1 MTEHSPRLL
10 RRLSGR
16 SSEPTGPWDQIDLRP
31 SSEVHDPEEHAY
43 EQGRRNLPPSGALVP
58 DAMECLIADHFENQH
73 QVLTLRAAD
82 HIRQCHRKVAELLGE
97 RTPHALA
104 QLMAR
109 LQVDVTAATIA
120 AKTSLL
126 RRREEEHAGR
136 QHLKKFRATE
146 HITRPA
152 EMPSSRILHLAIVAV
167 VIVLESVANM
177 YFFAQGSELGL
188 LGGLLQALI
197 VSLAN
202 VGIAV
207 ATGMF
212 VLPYLNHRRPS
223 RVAMASFG
231 LSAFVAFVAFFNLA
245 AAHYRDLLEKNFDQ
259 AMVQALPSVMRD
271 PASLSFNSL
280 TLFGIGVLAAGL
292 GLYKGYTADD
302 RYPGLGRAQRRY
314 QLTRSRF
321 EAEVE
326 QVRRAMIETARSVR
340 NETERLVRQNAGR
353 LAALGSLIEDIRGVE
368 QRYESLRSQLEVECH
383 HELRRYREANQLVR
397 DLAKHPLPAYFQ
409 DYPRFEN
416 GLTGREFLGNELQV
430 AVKNLMREQDEHA
443 RLAER
448 VAELDITMAA
458 RVQAASDRVDAFAFG
473 TSDDLDLEI
482 ALGASSGRAQAALAT
497 PLTAGAGPDGFEF

>member
-1 MTEHSPRLL
+1 VTEHSPRLL

-31 SSEVHDPEEHAY
+31 ASEVRDPEEHAY
-43 EQGRRNLPPSGALVP
+43 EQGRRNLPPSGAVVP
-58 DAMECLIADHFENQH
+58 DAMECLISDHFESQH

-82 HIRQCHRKVAELLGE
+82 HIRQCHRKIGELLGE
-97 RTPHALA
+97 RAPHALA
-104 QLMAR
+104 QLVAQ
-109 LQVDVTAATIA
+109 LQVEVTAATIA
-120 AKTSLL
+120 ARTSLL

-146 HITRPA
+146 RITRPA
-152 EMPSSRILHLAIVAV
+152 EMPSSRVLHLAIVAV
-167 VIVLESVANM
+167 VIVLESIANM

-202 VGIAV
+202 VGVAV

-223 RVAMASFG
+223 RVALASFG
-231 LSAFVAFVAFFNLA
+231 LSAFVAFVTIFNLA
-245 AAHYRDLLEKNFDQ
+245 AAHYRDMLELNFDQ
-259 AMVQALPSVMRD
+259 AMVQALPSVMHD

-280 TLFGIGVLAAGL
+280 TLFGIGLLAAGL

-326 QVRRAMIETARSVR
+326 QVRSAMIETARSVR
-340 NETERLVRQNAGR
+340 KETERLVSYNAER
-353 LAALGSLIEDIRGVE
+353 LAGLASLIEDVRGVE

-383 HELRRYREANQLVR
+383 HGLRRYREANQLVR
-397 DLAKHPLPAYFQ
+397 DLAKYPVPAYFQ

-416 GLTGREFLGNELQV
+416 GLTGRELLGNELQV
-430 AVKNLMREQDEHA
+430 AVKNVMREQEEHA
-443 RLAER
+443 QLVER
-448 VAELDITMAA
+448 VAELDIAMAA
-458 RVQAASDRVDAFAFG
+458 RVQAASDRVDAFASG
-473 TSDDLDLEI
+473 MSDELELDI
-482 ALGASSGRAQAALAT
+482 SLGASSSHAQPAL
-497 PLTAGAGPDGFEF
+497 GALLMPETGPDGFEF